1 MKIPIEC
8 VESFFRANCVRQN
21 VAIPMERVGP
31 FCRANCVRQNVAI
44 PMERVGT
51 VKGRDRLRTPRLVL
65 LTSTDMMY
73 LWPGKKLSGP
83 LFTHV
88 HDVFV
93 M

>member
-1 MKIPIEC
+1 
-8 VESFFRANCVRQN
+8 
-21 VAIPMERVGP
+21 
-31 FCRANCVRQNVAI
+31 
-44 PMERVGT
+44 MERVGT
-51 VKGRDRLRTPRLVL
+51 LKSWDRLRTPRLVL

-88 HDVFV
+88 HDVLV